1 MRISMGGSPTLSLR
15 QKGRIRMNLAFK
27 NTCNSKCGGLECG
40 LARAWTAL
48 SGHLGASAAHLRTT
62 YVSSTYYW
70 HGAVWRRMSSS
81 ACTVCDL
88 HATLCFNLPKPNYR
102 GKPRAG
108 CFNLGGLV
116 PRCME

>member
-81 ACTVCDL
+81 SL
-88 HATLCFNLPKPNYR
+88 HCQSDRGPLCK
-102 GKPRAG
+102 
-108 CFNLGGLV
+108 
-116 PRCME
+116 

>member
-27 NTCNSKCGGLECG
+27 KAKCGGLECG
-40 LARAWTAL
+40 LARARAAF

-81 ACTVCDL
+81 SL
-88 HATLCFNLPKPNYR
+88 HCQSDRGPLCK
-102 GKPRAG
+102 
-108 CFNLGGLV
+108 
-116 PRCME
+116 